1 MSSVNQFYTVRGYQL
16 QDKERQVTEA
26 MEDYMEMIVRLCEK
40 QPSVH
45 VGEIAQQLHI
55 AGSSV
60 TKMVKKMAALGLV
73 HYQKHWAF
81 SPTDQGKDLGQYF
94 LVRHEQI
101 SLFLQNIGVVE
112 DRFRQTE
119 LIEHQI
125 TPHTLEV
132 ISHFNRLLIQHPD
145 WQEAL
150 QAEKTEQ
157 TIN

>member
-1 MSSVNQFYTVRGYQL
+1 MNNINQFYTVRGYQL
-16 QDKERQVTEA
+16 QDKGRQVTEA

-45 VGEIAQQLHI
+45 VGQIAEQLHI

-60 TKMVKKMAALGLV
+60 TKMVKKMAGLGLV
-73 HYQKHWAF
+73 HYQKHGAV
-81 SPTDQGKDLGQYF
+81 SPTGQGKALGQYF
-94 LVRHEQI
+94 LIRHEQI

-112 DRFRQTE
+112 DVFRQTE

-132 ISHFNRLLIQHPD
+132 ISRFNRLFVERPD
-145 WQEAL
+145 WQEIL
-150 QAEKTEQ
+150 QAKETE
-157 TIN
+157 